1 MGQAGME
8 NDVNDA
14 IAEKLEGSGLWRR
27 ASARWLD
34 VMLLCKTDTEREQVL
49 RRRNQCLSNVSRPE
63 PEGKLGIHAI
73 NRAASRT
80 QERMGI
86 SQPDGAAFRTLP
98 KSS

>member
-1 MGQAGME
+1 MSETIHDM
-8 NDVNDA
+8 V
-14 IAEKLEGSGLWRR
+14 AEKLENAGLWRR
-27 ASARWLD
+27 AAARWLE
-34 VMLLCKTDTEREQVL
+34 VMQLCKTDTEREQAR
-49 RRRNQCLSNVSRPE
+49 RRRNQCLASVSRPA

>member
-1 MGQAGME
+1 MKNE
-8 NDVNDA
+8 IKDA
-14 IAEKLEGSGLWRR
+14 VAEKLELAGLWRR
-27 ASARWLD
+27 AAARWLE
-34 VMLLCKTDTEREQVL
+34 VMQLCKTDTEREQAR
-49 RRRNQCLSNVSRPE
+49 RRRNQCLSSVSRPA

-80 QERMGI
+80 QDRMGI

>member
-1 MGQAGME
+1 MSE
-8 NDVNDA
+8 TIHDVV
-14 IAEKLEGSGLWRR
+14 AEKLENAGLWRR
-27 ASARWLD
+27 AAARWLD
-34 VMLLCKTDTEREQVL
+34 VMQLCETDAEREQAR
-49 RRRNQCLSNVSRPE
+49 RRRNQCLASVSRPT
-63 PEGKLGIHAI
+63 PEGKLGIHAL

>member
-1 MGQAGME
+1 MSE
-8 NDVNDA
+8 TIHDVV
-14 IAEKLEGSGLWRR
+14 AEKLENAGLWRR
-27 ASARWLD
+27 AAARWLD
-34 VMLLCKTDTEREQVL
+34 VMQVCKTDTGREL
-49 RRRNQCLSNVSRPE
+49 ARRRRNQCLANVSRPV